1 MRNRLSAS
9 LLIFLALGCGSGDT
23 PRASAKGQVTFEGQP
38 LKKGTISFQPIDA
51 NAGGSASTEIVDGKY
66 ELPRAR
72 GPGIGQHRVEILAIR
87 SNGQKRPAF
96 AYPPDY
102 PREKME
108 MVEGIEQYIPARYN
122 HKSELQADVKPG
134 DQTINFELKP

>member
-1 MRNRLSAS
+1 MRTQLTAS

-23 PRASAKGQVTFEGQP
+23 PRASAKGQVTFDGQP
-38 LKKGTISFQPIDA
+38 LKKGTITFQPMGA
-51 NAGGSASTEIVDGKY
+51 NAGGSASAEIVDGKY
-66 ELPRAR
+66 DLPRGR
-72 GPGIGQHRVEILAIR
+72 GPGVGQHRVEVLAIR
-87 SNGQKRPAF
+87 NNGQKRPAF

-102 PREKME
+102 PLEKRE

-122 HKSELQADVKPG
+122 HKSELTADVKAG